1 MLLGILLG
9 FEFVG
14 CYGGGMIVFLI
25 LFFVDYDEKDL
36 GIKIRLKRSS

>member
-1 MLLGILLG
+1 MG
-9 FEFVG
+9 
-14 CYGGGMIVFLI
+14 YGAGVVMIVFLI